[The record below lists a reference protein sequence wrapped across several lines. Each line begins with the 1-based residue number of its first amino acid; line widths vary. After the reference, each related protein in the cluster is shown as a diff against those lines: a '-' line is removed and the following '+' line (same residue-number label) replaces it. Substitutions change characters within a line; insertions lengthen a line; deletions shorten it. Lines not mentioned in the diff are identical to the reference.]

1 MLPAPYYH
9 LYFDEETGEI
19 LGFWNPNNGECE
31 YSPNILVDLETHS
44 MVQPRSHQFRV
55 VNGKVVSV
63 EELNAQQS
71 NSDEASDDDEAPAP
85 SRQSEPSLAGGL
97 VVDGVCY
104 AIVPHHLSVLMLD
117 LSIGA
122 DEVRA
127 ITYTKEGR
135 RLVKLSRADAENVA
149 SKIAEHLSNLLVG

>member
-9 LYFDEETGEI
+9 LYYDENTGEI

-31 YSPNILVDLETHS
+31 HSPNILVDLETHS

-55 VNGKVVSV
+55 VNGKVVSL
-63 EELNAQQS
+63 EELRAQPTT
-71 NSDEASDDDEAPAP
+71 EEAPAKP
-85 SRQSEPSLAGGL
+85 QSEPSLVGGL
-97 VVDGVCY
+97 VVDDICY
-104 AIVPHHLSVLMLD
+104 AVVPHHLSVMVLD